1 MRCPTLGELPPPP
14 HGRHGWPWTE
24 ESDPLAPSLEGEV
37 WPRISI
43 VTPSYNQG
51 EFIEET
57 IRAILLQG
65 YPNIEYI
72 IVDGGSIDN
81 TTEIIK
87 KYESHIAYWVS
98 EKDRGQSHAINKGF
112 ERTTGEIYFWI
123 NSDDFPAKNTFG
135 FIANAFRQ
143 EPDVDVIYG
152 DNCDVDQHS
161 RPLQL
166 TKFSEFSTGELIA
179 RNRIGQAETYF
190 RSSTWKKYGLVNES
204 LHFIM
209 DYELWIRW
217 ALENVRF
224 RHCPRV
230 LAYFRIHEKSKTQ
243 NLLMRVAQVENIA
256 LLYDLYH
263 SKKLPHHL
271 RPQIIEG
278 IYFLCQEAYFCL
290 DPRRLWINLF
300 HYVRLAKRLPPPSM
314 LLRGILL
321 LLGKRFNKFLSSLK
335 RTLITKYGIRITI

>member
-1 MRCPTLGELPPPP
+1 MRCPTLGELPPPLQ
-14 HGRHGWPWTE
+14 GRHGWPWIE
-24 ESDPLAPSLEGEV
+24 ESAPLAPLIEEET

-72 IVDGGSIDN
+72 IIDGGSTDN
-81 TTEIIK
+81 TVEIIK
-87 KYESHIAYWVS
+87 KYEPHITYWVS

-112 ERTTGEIYFWI
+112 ERATGEIYFWI
-123 NSDDFPAKNTFG
+123 NSDDFPAKNTFR

-143 EPDVDVIYG
+143 EPSVDVLYG

-161 RPLQL
+161 RPLKL
-166 TKFSEFSTGELIA
+166 TKFSEFSTGDLIA

-190 RSSTWKKYGLVNES
+190 RSRVWKKYGLTNES

-224 RHCPRV
+224 KHCPRV
-230 LAYFRIHEKSKTQ
+230 LAYFRIHAKSKTK
-243 NLLMRVAQVENIA
+243 NLFRLSQIENVA
-256 LLYDLYH
+256 LLENLH
-263 SKKLPHHL
+263 KSVKLPAYL
-271 RPQIIEG
+271 RPSIVKG
-278 IYFLCQEAYFCL
+278 LSYLCQEAYFLL
-290 DPRRLWINLF
+290 DLQRLWINVL
-300 HYVRLAKRLPPPSM
+300 HYICIARRPPPV
-314 LLRGILL
+314 GILFRATL
-321 LLGKRFNKFLSSLK
+321 LLFGKRFNRFLSSLK
-335 RTLITKYGIRITI
+335 HGDTRFGRRMNV